1 LIPSPAKREK
11 VQLASERRMPEP
23 EFGRSGCD
31 RRLIGQLQVNMLSS
45 IFRRSGRRFGAENAM
60 KPEIWSPDLIQSDR
74 ERL

>member
-1 LIPSPAKREK
+1 
-11 VQLASERRMPEP
+11 
-23 EFGRSGCD
+23 
-31 RRLIGQLQVNMLSS
+31 LQVNMLSS